1 MLVKVN
7 FFKPSG
13 KWYTDKTIEIPL
25 EAAPRDFDMY
35 LPSER
40 LCDMV
45 AVTEGDTPWG
55 YPSLST
61 AGSARGTCF
70 CGCCLA
76 KK

>member
-13 KWYTDKTIEIPL
+13 KWYTDETVAIPL
-25 EAAPRDFDMY
+25 EAPPRHFDSY

-55 YPSLST
+55 YPSLSPV
-61 AGSARGTCF
+61 GSVRGSCW
-70 CGCCLA
+70 CGCSA